1 LIAALCGVLI
11 ITAQFMQMSG
21 VIPAIG

>member
-21 VIPAIG
+21 FIPAIG